1 MLTTVL
7 ALSLSLIASQAA
19 DKSRVNRIFV
29 ESPYNASII
38 FEYANAAIPEDQP
51 LEDGAI
57 DCLASELR
65 STGLFND
72 VRIKLR
78 PVADGRKVDVDITP
92 TWVQQRESFAVEEIV
107 FDGFTGVDEAELL
120 ANLRAK
126 GLAPGASLLRHP
138 VQRIQ
143 RKVQEA
149 AREVFK
155 FEPKTADDVDEQLSE
170 LSVRLRLLAPGKVRL
185 TVATGLRALCRQ

>member
-107 FDGFTGVDEAELL
+107 FDGFTG
-120 ANLRAK
+120 
-126 GLAPGASLLRHP
+126 
-138 VQRIQ
+138 
-143 RKVQEA
+143 
-149 AREVFK
+149 
-155 FEPKTADDVDEQLSE
+155 
-170 LSVRLRLLAPGKVRL
+170 
-185 TVATGLRALCRQ
+185 